1 MWTQWEKEREGQTER
16 VALKYTDC
24 HCKIDGWWEAAVKQ
38 RDSAHCSVRTQRGE
52 IGLGVG
58 RRLKREGIYVCL

>member
-16 VALKYTDC
+16 VALKYRDC
-24 HCKIDGWWEAAVKQ
+24 HCQIDSWWEAAVKQ
-38 RDSAHCSVRTQRGE
+38 RDSAQCSVRTRKGE

-58 RRLKREGIYVCL
+58 RRLKREGIYICL